1 MANRRTFITAAAL
14 TAFSYCS
21 ITAANAV
28 LVAEWNF
35 DGTYADAFW
44 GAGSS
49 FTGTSFGNYLA
60 EVGAGTMF
68 GIRTNT
74 QTNVTWTRPAGNG
87 TRTSAS
93 GIGLSANDTYWE
105 FNVSTINL
113 KDLLISYDQVSSNT
127 GPRNWKLQYKVGAGS
142 YVDVASYNIGY
153 NSAGA
158 TLSWAS
164 SAVRTESQLNFNLS
178 SIAALNNKASVFL
191 RVLIAGTQQY
201 NPTATAAFGTAG
213 STRIDSIKINATAVP
228 EPESVLILA
237 AGAAIAA
244 TRKRSRK

>member
-1 MANRRTFITAAAL
+1 MANRKTYILAAAL
-14 TAFSYCS
+14 TAFTYTTIS
-21 ITAANAV
+21 TASAV

-35 DGTYADAFW
+35 DGTYADAFF
-44 GAGSS
+44 GVGSS

-60 EVGAGTMF
+60 EAGSGTML

-74 QTNVTWTRPAGNG
+74 QTNVTWTRPTGNG
-87 TRTSAS
+87 TRTAAS

-105 FNVSTINL
+105 FNVSTINM

-153 NSAGA
+153 NSTGG
-158 TLSWAS
+158 TLAWS
-164 SAVRTESQLNFNLS
+164 STVVRTESQLNFNLS
-178 SIAALNNKASVFL
+178 SITALNNKASVSL

-213 STRIDSIKINATAVP
+213 SNRIDSIKINATAVP
-228 EPESVLILA
+228 EPSSVVVLA
-237 AGAAIAA
+237 AGAAVAA
-244 TRKRSRK
+244 SRKRKRS